1 MPTVTLLGIAQDG
14 GVPQAGC
21 SCARCMAVHCKK
33 SPELYPV
40 SLGIKD
46 DDGNY
51 HLIEA
56 SRLLGKQLRLWAE
69 ATRHLGEELPIIS
82 PISSVTLTHKHLGH
96 VDGIGQFGR
105 EVMGYRTRSIRLIT
119 GERVIKVLEQKSYLE
134 PFAPEVISNGSKVT
148 LGKGLTLEFLR
159 VPHREEECSET
170 YGVIVRGNKKSI
182 FFLPDHDTYEETLSY
197 HKCETLKEWLRSLQI
212 DIALLDGTFFTIEE
226 VAKRRSDAAG
236 IPHPPICE
244 SLDLLKERDA
254 EIDPEVIFVHLNHTN
269 PVIDDESKR
278 QEIKELGWDIGNQ
291 GHHVWEI

>member
-21 SCARCMAVHCKK
+21 FCARCMAVHRKEL
-33 SPELYPV
+33 PELYPV

-56 SRLLGKQLRLWAE
+56 SRSLGKQLRLWAE
-69 ATRHLGEELPIIS
+69 STRDLGEELPIIS

-96 VDGIGQFGR
+96 IDGIGQFGR
-105 EVMGYRTRSIRLIT
+105 EVMGYKSRSIRLIA
-119 GERVIKVLEQKSYLE
+119 GERVINDLEEKSYLE
-134 PFAPEVISNGSKVT
+134 PFIPEVISNGSKVT
-148 LGKGLTLEFLR
+148 LAKGLILEFLR

-170 YGVIVRGNKKSI
+170 YGIIVRGHKRSI
-182 FFLPDHDTYEETLSY
+182 LFLPDHDTYEETLSY
-197 HKCETLKEWLRSLQI
+197 HKHASLKEWLRSLHI
-212 DIALLDGTFFTIEE
+212 DVALLDGTFFTLEE
-226 VAKRRSDAAG
+226 VANRRSDAAG
-236 IPHPPICE
+236 IPHPPISV
-244 SLDLLKERDA
+244 SLSLLKERDA

-269 PVIDDESKR
+269 PAIDNESKR
-278 QEIKELGWDIGNQ
+278 QEIKHLGWDIGSQ